1 MERMENL
8 LEITQKIMVFSLKLV
23 LIIMLIT
30 QALMLIPGMGSRINL
45 ALSLEGEPLK
55 EDTNLYQAG
64 SISLTPWTSLTLEL
78 QEYNSRPD
86 VEIEVNGADAGTF
99 LRKEFSLAVKQG
111 DLITI
116 FNPQENLPV
125 KIRISKK
132 TPNILVPGLDKM
144 VEGTGRLYFD
154 SVDLE

>member
-1 MERMENL
+1 MEDMASL
-8 LEITQKIMVFSLKLV
+8 LETMEKIMILSLKLV
-23 LIIMLIT
+23 IIVLLIAQSI
-30 QALMLIPGMGSRINL
+30 MLIPGMGSRLNL

-64 SISLTPWTSLTLEL
+64 GISLTPWTSLTLEL

-86 VEIEVNGADAGTF
+86 VEVEVNGADVGTF
-99 LRKEFSLAVKQG
+99 LRKEFSLAVKKG

-116 FNPQENLPV
+116 FNPKENLPV

-132 TPNILVPGLDKM
+132 TPNILVPGLDKT
-144 VEGTGRLYFD
+144 VAGTGRLYFD
-154 SVDLE
+154 AVDLE

>member
-8 LEITQKIMVFSLKLV
+8 LELMQKIMVFSLKV
-23 LIIMLIT
+23 VIIILLIT
-30 QALMLIPGMGSRINL
+30 QSLLLIPGMGSRLNL
-45 ALSLEGEPLK
+45 ALSLEGKPLK
-55 EDTNLYQAG
+55 EDLNIYQAWG
-64 SISLTPWTSLTLEL
+64 FSLTPWTSLTLEL

-86 VEIEVNGADAGTF
+86 IEIELNGTDVGTF

-132 TPNILVPGLDKM
+132 TPNILVPGLDQM
-144 VEGTGRLYFD
+144 VEGIGRLYFD
-154 SVDLE
+154 AVDLQ

>member
-1 MERMENL
+1 MENL